1 MNESHPFGDAN
12 VTGLLIAWG
21 EGDRGAGEALAP
33 ILERELH
40 RVAARYMA
48 GERGGHVLQAT
59 ALVNEA
65 YLRLIDWKNVQW
77 QSRAH
82 FFGVAAQMMR
92 RILVDY
98 ARTRQAGK
106 RGGDAMQ
113 VSLSA
118 ANDVAFSEASDVLAL
133 DDALAALEKLSPRQS
148 RTVELRFFAGL
159 SLEETAE
166 VMGISVATV
175 RRDWDLARA
184 WLFRE
189 LSAQGRP

>member
-1 MNESHPFGDAN
+1 MNESHPSEDAN

-21 EGDRGAGEALAP
+21 DGDRGAGEALAP

-40 RVAARYMA
+40 RVAERYMA

-65 YLRLIDWKNVQW
+65 WLRLIDWKNVQW
-77 QSRAH
+77 QNRAH

-92 RILVDY
+92 RILVDC
-98 ARTRQAGK
+98 ARARQTGK
-106 RGGDAMQ
+106 RGGDALQ

-118 ANDVAFSEASDVLAL
+118 ADGVPFSEPSDFLAL
-133 DDALAALEKLSPRQS
+133 DEALAALEKLSPRQS

-166 VMGISVATV
+166 VLGVSVASV

-189 LSAQGRP
+189 LSGKGRG